1 MIHHIFKKDISFP
14 EGSGLDQAVFGMG
27 CFWGA
32 EKKFWELEGVK
43 LTAVGYA
50 GGITK
55 NPSYRDVC
63 TGLTGH
69 NEVVKVLFDPTEIS
83 YVEILGT
90 FWENHDP
97 TQLNRQGNDIGTQ
110 YRSGAYYFSD
120 TQKLSLLETKAI
132 YQELLKKAG
141 FSSIVTEIK
150 KTPEFFLAEDY
161 HQQYL
166 AKNPQGYCGLGGTG
180 IVLTGDLE
188 NSIEAI

>member
-1 MIHHIFKKDISFP
+1 MIHHIFNKDISFP
-14 EGSGLDQAVFGMG
+14 EGGKLEQAIFGMG

-55 NPSYRDVC
+55 NPNYRDVC

-69 NEVVKVLFDPTEIS
+69 NEVVKVLFDPSEIS
-83 YVEILGT
+83 YVELLGT

-120 TQKLSLLETKAI
+120 AQKLRLLETKAL
-132 YQELLKKAG
+132 YQELLRKAG
-141 FSSIVTEIK
+141 FGSIVTEIK

-180 IVLTGDLE
+180 IDLKKTLE
-188 NSIEAI
+188 SSIEAF

>member
-1 MIHHIFKKDISFP
+1 MIHHIFNKDISFP
-14 EGSGLDQAVFGMG
+14 ESGGLEQAIFGMG

-55 NPSYRDVC
+55 NPNYRDVC
-63 TGLTGH
+63 SGLTGH
-69 NEVVKVLFDPTEIS
+69 NEVVKLLFDPAEIS

-120 TQKLSLLETKAI
+120 TQKLRLLETKAL

-141 FSSIVTEIK
+141 FGSIVTEIK

-180 IVLTGDLE
+180 IDLKKNLE
-188 NSIEAI
+188 NSIEAL

>member
-1 MIHHIFKKDISFP
+1 MIHHIFNKDISFP
-14 EGSGLDQAVFGMG
+14 ESGVLEQAIFGMG

-55 NPSYRDVC
+55 NPDYRDVC

-69 NEVVKVLFDPTEIS
+69 NEVVKVLFDPAEIS

-120 TQKLSLLETKAI
+120 TQKLRLLETKAL
-132 YQELLKKAG
+132 YQELLQKAG
-141 FSSIVTEIK
+141 FGSIVTEIK

-180 IVLTGDLE
+180 IVLSKDLE

>member
-1 MIHHIFKKDISFP
+1 MIHHIFNKDISFP
-14 EGSGLDQAVFGMG
+14 EGGKLEQAIFGMG

-50 GGITK
+50 GGITT
-55 NPSYRDVC
+55 NPNYKDVC
-63 TGLTGH
+63 TGFTGH
-69 NEVVKVLFDPTEIS
+69 NEVVKVLFDPAEIS

-120 TQKLSLLETKAI
+120 AQKLRLLETKEL
-132 YQELLKKAG
+132 YQELLRKAG
-141 FSSIVTEIK
+141 FGSIVTEIK
-150 KTPEFFLAEDY
+150 ETPEFFLAEDY

-180 IVLTGDLE
+180 IDLKKTLE
-188 NSIEAI
+188 SSIEAF

>member
-1 MIHHIFKKDISFP
+1 MIHYTFRKEIIFP
-14 EGSGLDQAVFGMG
+14 ENGKLEQAIFGMG

-50 GGITK
+50 GGVSK
-55 NPSYRDVC
+55 NPSYGDVC

-69 NEVVKVLFDPTEIS
+69 NEVVKLLFDPAEVS
-83 YVEILGT
+83 YVNILAT

-97 TQLNRQGNDIGTQ
+97 TQINRQGNDIGTQ
-110 YRSGAYYFSD
+110 YRSGVYYYSEK
-120 TQKLSLLETKAI
+120 QKLSLQETKAA
-132 YQELLKKAG
+132 YQDSLRKAG
-141 FSSIVTEIK
+141 FGSIVTEIK
-150 KTPEFFLAEDY
+150 KAPEFFLAEDY

-180 IVLTGDLE
+180 IDLKKTLE
-188 NSIEAI
+188 NSIEAF

>member
-1 MIHHIFKKDISFP
+1 MIHYIFNKNISFP
-14 EGSGLDQAVFGMG
+14 EDGELEQASFGMG

-50 GGITK
+50 GGSTK
-55 NPSYRDVC
+55 NPNYRDVC

-69 NEVVKVLFDPTEIS
+69 NEVVKVLFDPSEIS
-83 YVEILGT
+83 YVEILRA

-110 YRSGAYYFSD
+110 YRSGAYYLSD

-141 FSSIVTEIK
+141 FGSIVTEIK

-180 IVLTGDLE
+180 IVLSKDLE
-188 NSIEAI
+188 NSIEAL

>member
-1 MIHHIFKKDISFP
+1 MNHYIFNKNIHFP
-14 EGSGLDQAVFGMG
+14 EDGKHEQAIFGMG

-32 EKKFWELEGVK
+32 EKKFWELKGVK

-50 GGITK
+50 AGVTK

-69 NEVVKVLFDPTEIS
+69 NEVVRVLFDPTEVS
-83 YVEILGT
+83 YFDILT
-90 FWENHDP
+90 IFWENHDP
-97 TQLNRQGNDIGTQ
+97 TQRNRQGNDIGTQ

-120 TQKLSLLETKAI
+120 AQKLRLLETKEL
-132 YQELLKKAG
+132 YQELLRKAG
-141 FSSIVTEIK
+141 FGSIVTEIK

-180 IVLTGDLE
+180 IELKKNLE
-188 NSIEAI
+188 NSIEAL